1 MFTIESKYEYKSLA
15 SRLFV
20 LMSVIGR
27 LPTGEDVPCFVL
39 SHGEGSIEVSVIPF
53 GATITSI
60 RTPSSDGKLG
70 EVTLG
75 FDEAA
80 PYHDGRS
87 PYFGCVAGRVANR
100 IANGKFTLNGKEYTL
115 ATNNGPNHL
124 HGGNLGFDKKLW
136 DLKLRTQTSLTLELT
151 AAEGEEGYPGTLS
164 ATVTYSLPTPTSMK
178 IEYSASTDAATPCN
192 LTNHAYYNLA
202 GDGGAA
208 PVLAH
213 EIELCSDFFTPVD
226 STSIPLGEVRTV
238 DGPMDLRSRVPIGKG
253 LAAASD
259 VGYDHNFCVS
269 GPLGADGLRAVARV
283 WEPTSGRWMTV
294 RSDQPGVQFYTGGFL
309 DGVIG
314 RGSVAFHKHHGFCL
328 ETQNFPDAV
337 NRPHFPRVIL
347 NPGERYVHVTVHEFG
362 ASASAPV
369 GPW

>member
-1 MFTIESKYEYKSLA
+1 M
-15 SRLFV
+15 
-20 LMSVIGR
+20 
-27 LPTGEDVPCFVL
+27 PTGEDVPCFLLTHGDGGIAVL
-39 SHGEGSIEVSVIPF
+39 VTPL

-60 RTPSSDGKLG
+60 RTPGADGKLG

-124 HGGNLGFDKKLW
+124 HGGTTGFDKRLW

-151 AAEGEEGYPGTLS
+151 SADGEEGYPGTLL
-164 ATVTYSLPTPTSMK
+164 ATVTYSLPSPASLK
-178 IEYSASTDAATPCN
+178 IEYSATTDAATPCN

-202 GDGGAA
+202 GNGGAA
-208 PVLAH
+208 SVLEH

-226 STSIPLGEVRTV
+226 STSIPTGEVCPV
-238 DGPMDLRSRVPIGKG
+238 NGPMDLRARVTIGSG
-253 LAAASD
+253 LAAAGS

-269 GPLGADGLRAVARV
+269 GLSGVDGLRAVARV

-309 DGVIG
+309 DGVVG
-314 RGSVAFHKHHGFCL
+314 RGGVEFHKHHGFCL

-337 NRPHFPRVIL
+337 NRPHFPCAIL
-347 NPGERYVHVTVHEFG
+347 QPGERYTHVTVHEFG
-362 ASASAPV
+362 HSASPPV
-369 GPW
+369 GAW